1 MNATEAQNHLDEL
14 VRLTE
19 GVPKLKGV
27 PTRSAALASEE
38 REWRI
43 VCDEFLH
50 LRSQLAQEMR
60 KKSEAE
66 LTLVEELA
74 EKLKAVDDVLNSHD
88 AKRVNALAQEIKQ
101 KRARAMA
108 EAAKSSRQKAAR
120 EKAIA
125 DVIAWLTA

>member
-27 PTRSAALASEE
+27 PTRPAVLANAE

-50 LRSQLAQEMR
+50 LRSQLAQEVR
-60 KKSEAE
+60 KESEAE
-66 LTLVEELA
+66 LSLVEELVK
-74 EKLKAVDDVLNSHD
+74 KLKAVDSVLNSHD
-88 AKRVNALAQEIKQ
+88 AERVSALAQEIKQ